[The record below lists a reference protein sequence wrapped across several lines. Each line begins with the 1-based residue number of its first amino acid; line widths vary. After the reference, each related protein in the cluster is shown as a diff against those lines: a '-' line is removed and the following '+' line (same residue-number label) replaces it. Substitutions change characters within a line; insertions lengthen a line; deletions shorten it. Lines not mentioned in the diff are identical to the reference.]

1 MKSPSTART
10 FAPRNLPVQ
19 FLFTLPLPQA
29 TDVFAFGVLLWQMYT
44 GLRPWAGMNHG
55 QIIYNVGMKNV
66 QLLFP
71 PGTPPAIADLSSR

>member
-1 MKSPSTART
+1 M
-10 FAPRNLPVQ
+10 
-19 FLFTLPLPQA
+19 
-29 TDVFAFGVLLWQMYT
+29 FAFGVLLWQMYT